1 MYRSGRSRLPDR
13 PRGADPAY
21 RLPWRHLINSKA
33 EAGSA
38 AGFAGVFTV
47 TALLVE
53 LGRHMPV
60 AVDLVDLV
68 VLAAVTAAI
77 AMLVPLRA
85 ALLTGAFAWLC
96 LKGFLVARG
105 GSLSWHGAMDGW
117 RLLATAS
124 GGGPRPQVLVR
135 VSSARRRHE
144 QAGPGIGLVR

>member
-1 MYRSGRSRLPDR
+1 MPDR

-38 AGFAGVFTV
+38 AGFAGVFAV

-53 LGRHMPV
+53 LGRHVPV
-60 AVDLVDLV
+60 AVDLV

-85 ALLTGAFAWLC
+85 ALFTGAFAWLC
-96 LKGFLVARG
+96 LNGFLINRG

-117 RLLATAS
+117 RLLDLLATAS
-124 GGGPRPQVLVR
+124 VAALARVLVR
-135 VSSARRRHE
+135 VLSARRRHE
-144 QAGPGIGLVR
+144 QAGPDIGCGR